1 MFLLRHDECC
11 DVWLN
16 SSLCGLILIMLGPLL
31 FIGDLTAYFH
41 PSEKNAYDLI
51 YKDIQGLNNYFPSLG

>member
-1 MFLLRHDECC
+1 
-11 DVWLN
+11 
-16 SSLCGLILIMLGPLL
+16 MLGPLL